1 MLSLFIAEHC
11 SINTCDHW
19 KVIVKNCLIANKTT
33 TIIENIV
40 LFNVSVYASHPA
52 ETSNKTM
59 FSIIVAV
66 LFAVR
71 RYSNSVHC
79 LPKKMCVTQKKR
91 YKMQLRCSKFRLK
104 ENCGPTSVVVKAH
117 IFYPCPLIVS
127 ARPKTDL

>member
-11 SINTCDHW
+11 STNTFDHW

-40 LFNVSVYASHPA
+40 LFDVSVYASHPA

-71 RYSNSVHC
+71 MYSNSVHC
-79 LPKKMCVTQKKR
+79 LPKKLCVTQKKR
-91 YKMQLRCSKFRLK
+91 YKLQLRATLLK
-104 ENCGPTSVVVKAH
+104 ISTERKLWADKRGGQGPY
-117 IFYPCPLIVS
+117 FLPLSIDS
-127 ARPKTDL
+127 ECKTKN